1 MSTTVILLAPSMAAA
16 IELPRRLA
24 STGRALAL
32 HRFPEPG
39 RDHYRSGVRDLARA
53 VVEPT
58 LLGGG
63 LRKWDGGHDARL
75 AARLMAEDEGGGF
88 RLPAD
93 VPRGPV
99 AAALGRTL
107 AELRQEAVAPER
119 LEAVAAAAAGSPEDG
134 ARLSTLARL
143 YRRFEEERAGRVADP
158 ATVLEAAIPA
168 LESAAWLR
176 EAEVLIV
183 EELEL
188 DGREQAFLAALA
200 RRVPVRRLARERPPS
215 LEPASFGPWARANGI
230 AEVSWEDSI
239 LAALAPV
246 SPPSG
251 LARLRTALF
260 EPSAGAEVSDG
271 SVELVS
277 APGEAAEARAIA
289 RRLLRAAAEG
299 VPFEEM
305 GVILAR
311 ADRYAPL
318 FTDLFDRLGIPHQ
331 LHPSLPLRHGRCARS
346 LLLLFRCRGLLRP
359 AVMEFLT
366 FAPVPFATMLPEGEQ
381 AWPSRWD
388 ALSRDARI
396 VSGLDRWIV
405 GLRAH
410 AEAEREAA
418 ERPGPPERRERRL
431 RRARDAESLLEVVQ
445 TLSAE
450 LDALSGTA
458 SWPEWSERL
467 RGVCDRWIRPP
478 LRRNAEGAE
487 QEDREREA
495 VLRVVDELANL
506 EAIDARGT
514 LWDEVEAVI
523 EARFER
529 RRLPLEPAAGGAVHV
544 GALDA
549 MAGLPFRLVALP
561 GLVEGGYPGVIRPD
575 PFLLDPEREA
585 LNASVSAP
593 ARDRGE
599 RTKPAQ
605 LALFEESAPPPA
617 SARPVR
623 DPSPAGHLPT
633 TQDRLLEARRLFAR
647 AVAQATERL
656 VLTYPRADP
665 RSGRERLPSLF
676 FVAAASALAG
686 EPLTA
691 ARLEQWVTEDEPASA
706 DDTIDA
712 GERDRLRV
720 REGGKAAADTIA
732 SGSLFFRQSRFAV
745 QGRWQS
751 QLSPWDGL
759 LTGLPPEVRK
769 RLDPVSA
776 EWPVSASR
784 LAVFSLCGFQYLL
797 KNVLGLEPALEPEE
811 RRRLEPL
818 EKGDVFHRVAERFL
832 RERRERSELPVVYT
846 DEARTRLLEMADEA
860 LDQLVAGS
868 PPRFTVL
875 WERARA
881 QVRDLLLSW
890 LAREA
895 AAAERST
902 PAHFEVSFGLGEK
915 PSAGE
920 PHRPEPL
927 QIDLGGG
934 RVLRVAGKIDRID
947 RRGDGRLVLRDYK
960 TGRAPRDEGGIFRGG
975 KQLQVPFY
983 ILAAASLFPDAPVA
997 EAFLDY
1003 VDGGRLV
1010 SVDPDWARSTGFR
1023 DLLKGLVDAIAK
1035 GVFVQEPSA
1044 CPWCDYTQV
1053 CGPKALLERR
1063 LRYKRTDSEVQ
1074 NVLRLRDL
1082 G

>member
-1 MSTTVILLAPSMAAA
+1 MAAA

-53 VVEPT
+53 VAEPT
-58 LLGGG
+58 LLGRG
-63 LRKWDGGHDARL
+63 LRPWDRGHDARL
-75 AARLMAEDEGGGF
+75 AARLMAQDEGGGF

-107 AELRQEAVAPER
+107 AELREEAVPPER
-119 LEAVAAAAAGSPEDG
+119 LEAVAAAAVGSPEDG

-158 ATVLEAAIPA
+158 ATVLEAAVPA
-168 LESAAWLR
+168 LEDADWL
-176 EAEVLIV
+176 AGTEVLIV
-183 EELEL
+183 EDLEL
-188 DGREQAFLAALA
+188 HARERAFLAALA
-200 RRVPVRRLARERPPS
+200 RRVPVRRLARVRPPS
-215 LEPASFGPWARANGI
+215 LEPSSFAPWAEAHGI
-230 AEVSWEDSI
+230 PEVSEEKTI
-239 LAALAPV
+239 LAPLTPKAAPPALT
-246 SPPSG
+246 
-251 LARLRTALF
+251 RLRTALF
-260 EPSAGAEVSDG
+260 EPSGGAEVRDG

-277 APGEAAEARAIA
+277 APGEAAESRAIA

-318 FTDLFDRLGIPHQ
+318 FTDLFGRLGIPHQ
-331 LHPSLPLRHGRCARS
+331 LHPSLPLRFGRCARS
-346 LLLLFRCRGLLRP
+346 LLLLFRCRGLART

-366 FAPVPFATMLPEGEQ
+366 FAPVPFEKMLPDQ

-410 AEAEREAA
+410 AEAEREGA
-418 ERPGPPERRERRL
+418 ERPGTPERRERRL

-450 LDALSGTA
+450 LDALSGVA
-458 SWPEWSERL
+458 PWMEWSERL

-478 LRRNAEGAE
+478 VRPRPDGTEEEN
-487 QEDREREA
+487 REREA
-495 VLRVVDELANL
+495 VLRVVDELASL
-506 EAIDARGT
+506 EAIDA
-514 LWDEVEAVI
+514 EVPWGQVEEVI

-529 RRLPLEPAAGGAVHV
+529 KRLPLEPATGGAVHI

-549 MAGLPFRLVALP
+549 MAGLPFRVVALP

-585 LNASVSAP
+585 TSSPIVP
-593 ARDRGE
+593 PRGPRR
-599 RTKPAQ
+599 RTGPAQ
-605 LALFEESAPPPA
+605 LALFADKAPPVP
-617 SARPVR
+617 PVA
-623 DPSPAGHLPT
+623 PAGEP
-633 TQDRLLEARRLFAR
+633 A
-647 AVAQATERL
+647 
-656 VLTYPRADP
+656 
-665 RSGRERLPSLF
+665 RLPSLF

-691 ARLEQWVTEDEPASA
+691 ARLERWVSDDEPRSA
-706 DDTIDA
+706 DDAIDA

-732 SGSLFFRQSRFAV
+732 AGSLFFRQSRFAV
-745 QGRWQS
+745 QGRWKNR
-751 QLSPWDGL
+751 LSPWDGL
-759 LTGLPPEVRK
+759 LAELPAEVRK

-776 EWPVSASR
+776 EWPASASR
-784 LAVFSLCGFQYLL
+784 LAVFSACGFQYLL

-832 RERRERSELPVVYT
+832 RERRERGELPVVYT
-846 DEARTRLLEMADEA
+846 DDLEMAEEA
-860 LDQLVAGS
+860 LDHLVAGS

-902 PAHFEVSFGLGEK
+902 PAHFEVSFGLGLA
-915 PSAGE
+915 PSGGE

-927 QIDLGGG
+927 QIDLGDG
-934 RVLRVAGKIDRID
+934 RALKVAGKIDRID

-960 TGRAPRDEGGIFRGG
+960 TGRAPRDEGGIFKGG

-983 ILAAASLFPDAPVA
+983 ILAAASLFPDTTVA

-1010 SVDPDWARSTGFR
+1010 SVDPDWVRSPGFR
-1023 DLLKGLVDAIAK
+1023 DLLRGLVEAI
-1035 GVFVQEPSA
+1035 GQGIFVQEPSA

-1053 CGPKALLERR
+1053 CGPRALLEAR
-1063 LRYKRTDSEVQ
+1063 LRYKRADPLVQ
-1074 NVLRLRDL
+1074 RVLKLRDL

>member
-1 MSTTVILLAPSMAAA
+1 VTPTVILLAPSMAAA

-53 VVEPT
+53 VAEPT
-58 LLGGG
+58 LLGRG
-63 LRKWDGGHDARL
+63 LRSWDGGHDARL

-134 ARLSTLARL
+134 ARLQTLARL

-168 LESAAWLR
+168 LETAAWLR
-176 EAEVLIV
+176 GAEVLIV
-183 EELEL
+183 EDLEL
-188 DGREQAFLAALA
+188 DGRELAFLAALA
-200 RRVPVRRLARERPPS
+200 RRVPVRRLARARPAS
-215 LEPASFGPWARANGI
+215 LEPSSFGPWAEAHGI
-230 AEVSWEDSI
+230 AEVSWEKTI
-239 LAALAPV
+239 LAPLTPAD
-246 SPPSG
+246 PPAG

-260 EPSAGAEVSDG
+260 EPSEGPEVRDG
-271 SVELVS
+271 SVELIT
-277 APGEAAEARAIA
+277 APGEAGEARAIA

-331 LHPSLPLRHGRCARS
+331 LHPSLPLRFGLCARS
-346 LLLLFRCRGLLRP
+346 LLLLFRCRGLARP

-366 FAPVPFATMLPEGEQ
+366 FAPVPFATMLPGGER

-418 ERPGPPERRERRL
+418 ERHGPPERRERRL

-450 LDALSGTA
+450 LDALSGA
-458 SWPEWSERL
+458 APWPEWSERL

-478 LRRNAEGAE
+478 SRRKADGTE

-495 VLRVVDELANL
+495 VLRVVDELASL
-506 EAIDARGT
+506 GVVDARGAP
-514 LWDEVEAVI
+514 WDEVEAVI

-529 RRLPLEPAAGGAVHV
+529 RRLPLEPAAGGAVHI

-549 MAGLPFRLVALP
+549 MAGLPFRVVAIP
-561 GLVEGGYPGVIRPD
+561 GLVEGGYPGVVRPD
-575 PFLLDPEREA
+575 PFLLDAEREA
-585 LNASVSAP
+585 MGSADATVP
-593 ARDRGE
+593 PRDPRRKTG
-599 RTKPAQ
+599 PAQ
-605 LALFEESAPPPA
+605 LALFAEKAPAVEPVVPRVAAPA
-617 SARPVR
+617 RLA
-623 DPSPAGHLPT
+623 T
-633 TQDRLLEARRLFAR
+633 TQDRLLEARRLFTR
-647 AVAQATERL
+647 AVAQASERL

-665 RSGRERLPSLF
+665 RTGRERLPSLF
-676 FVAAASALAG
+676 LVAAASALAG

-691 ARLEQWVTEDEPASA
+691 ARLERWVSEDEPATA
-706 DDTIDA
+706 DDAIDA

-732 SGSLFFRQSRFAV
+732 AGSLFFRQSRFAV
-745 QGRWQS
+745 HGRWRNR
-751 QLSPWDGL
+751 LSPWDGL
-759 LTGLPPEVRK
+759 LTELPAEARK

-784 LAVFSLCGFQYLL
+784 LAVFSACGFQYLL

-832 RERRERSELPVVYT
+832 RERRERGELPVVYT
-846 DEARTRLLEMADEA
+846 EEARDRLLEMAEEA
-860 LDQLVAGS
+860 LGQLVEGS

-895 AAAERST
+895 GAAERST
-902 PAHFEVSFGLGEK
+902 PAHFEVSFGMGQG
-915 PSAGE
+915 PSGGE
-920 PHRPEPL
+920 PHRPDPL
-927 QIDLGGG
+927 RIDLGDG
-934 RVLRVAGKIDRID
+934 RALRISGKMDRID
-947 RRGDGRLVLRDYK
+947 RRRDGRLVLRDYK
-960 TGRAPRDEGGIFRGG
+960 TGRAPKDEGGIFKGG

-983 ILAAASLFPDAPVA
+983 ILAAAELFPDTTVA

-1010 SVDPDWARSTGFR
+1010 SVDPGWVRSPGFR
-1023 DLLKGLVDAIAK
+1023 ELLKGLVDAI
-1035 GVFVQEPSA
+1035 GQGIFVQEPSA

-1053 CGPKALLERR
+1053 CGPRALLETR
-1063 LRYKRTDSEVQ
+1063 LRWKRTDPVVQ
-1074 NVLRLRDL
+1074 RVLKLREL